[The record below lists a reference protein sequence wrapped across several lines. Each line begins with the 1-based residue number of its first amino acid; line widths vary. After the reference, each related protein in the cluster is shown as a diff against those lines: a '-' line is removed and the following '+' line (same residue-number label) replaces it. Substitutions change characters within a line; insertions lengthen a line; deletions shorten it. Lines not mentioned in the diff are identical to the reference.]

1 MNSKELESLCCIKNK
16 LNERLM
22 NERDETDIK
31 KLRARLIKI
40 QEDINKIENQR
51 NSESK
56 VQDFNNFYRQDEI
69 NRKIKELEPVL
80 EQKQKEVDEAKF
92 KLEKSKLELK
102 RLLDKIET
110 CESDKDKI
118 ELEIE
123 ELEKTL
129 KQLKLDAEEKSN
141 EINEKME
148 KKSRKCLEK
157 QEIEAKI
164 KETEI
169 EIQVNYRIYL
179 K

>member
-22 NERDETDIK
+22 NETDETDIK

-51 NSESK
+51 KSESK

-80 EQKQKEVDEAKF
+80 GHKQKEVDEAEF

-110 CESDKDKI
+110 CENDNPVSIDIMLHRCYIDVI
-118 ELEIE
+118 QCIPMR
-123 ELEKTL
+123 
-129 KQLKLDAEEKSN
+129 
-141 EINEKME
+141 INVMLLA
-148 KKSRKCLEK
+148 SMQHRF
-157 QEIEAKI
+157 
-164 KETEI
+164 
-169 EIQVNYRIYL
+169 
-179 K
+179 